1 MIKWICG
8 FTGLAGGALIIAGA
22 LFTRNKAVA
31 VIGGAN
37 GPTSVFIAA
46 KPSPVTSTVLLVS
59 GIIIILGTIMLVIKN
74 RKS

>member
-31 VIGGAN
+31 VIGGAD

>member
-37 GPTSVFIAA
+37 GPMSVFIAA

>member
-46 KPSPVTSTVLLVS
+46 KPGPVTSTVLLVS

>member
-22 LFTRNKAVA
+22 LYTRNKSVA
-31 VIGGAN
+31 VIGRAD

-59 GIIIILGTIMLVIKN
+59 EIIIILGTIIIVIKN